1 MVRFWPYSDDRA
13 DAVGAVQGETGAP
26 RFGLGNGR
34 MKRHLHGW
42 KRPLE
47 KQVLG
52 EGTNLERFTLEDDL
66 CRNSMS
72 PN

>member
-34 MKRHLHGW
+34 MKRHLHGM
-42 KRPLE
+42 E
-47 KQVLG
+47 KAIG
-52 EGTNLERFTLEDDL
+52 EAGVRGGDKLRKIHFG
-66 CRNSMS
+66 R
-72 PN
+72 